1 MIMPRNS
8 KNNYVSKSK
17 GEKQM
22 NKNLFLFCFLILSL
36 TGCSDSTMTGGKVL
50 QPDES
55 QVSNMV
61 QETVALTEQENNWQT
76 AYMEI
81 IDQGGGH
88 LPDPYQLRGE
98 DGLNSSVY
106 LGIHDFNGDGIPELI
121 LGDGISISVYT
132 YVDLGLEKVADLY
145 EPEGWY
151 MINELYIQNNC
162 LILVSNGSDGCGYV
176 GFTYRDGSY
185 LTGTYDDYSPDQSVL
200 GGVESGFKEFNDV
213 FHITELKEDSKKS
226 FIKRNKEKGELI
238 PDWAMLIW

>member
-1 MIMPRNS
+1 
-8 KNNYVSKSK
+8 
-17 GEKQM
+17 M
-22 NKNLFLFCFLILSL
+22 NKNLFLFCILILSL
-36 TGCSDSTMTGGKVL
+36 TGCTNSNMTGKTVL

-61 QETVALTEQENNWQT
+61 QESVALTDQEINWQT

-98 DGLNSSVY
+98 DGLNSSFY

-132 YVDLGLEKVADLY
+132 YLNHGLEKVADLY

-151 MINELYIQNNC
+151 MIHELYIQNNC

-176 GFTYRDGSY
+176 GFTYGEGSY
-185 LTGTYDDYSPDQSVL
+185 RTGTYDDSNPDQSVL
-200 GGVESGFKEFNDV
+200 VGEQSGFKEFNDV
-213 FHITELKEDSKKS
+213 FHITELKEESRKHL
-226 FIKRNKEKGELI
+226 IKNNKESGELI
-238 PDWAMLIW
+238 PDWAMLVW

>member
-1 MIMPRNS
+1 MPRNS
-8 KNNYVSKSK
+8 KNNFVSKFK
-17 GEKQM
+17 GERQM

-36 TGCSDSTMTGGKVL
+36 TGCADSNMTGGTVL
-50 QPDES
+50 QPDEN

-61 QETVALTEQENNWQT
+61 QEPVALAEEEINWQT
-76 AYMEI
+76 AYREI

-88 LPDPYQLRGE
+88 LPDPYKLRGE
-98 DGLNSSVY
+98 DGLNSSFY

-132 YVDLGLEKVADLY
+132 YLNHGLEKVADLY

-151 MINELYIQNNC
+151 MIHELYIQNNC

-176 GFTYRDGSY
+176 GFTYGEGSY
-185 LTGTYDDYSPDQSVL
+185 LTGTYDDSSPDQSVL

-213 FHITELKEDSKKS
+213 FHITELREDSRKPLIKK
-226 FIKRNKEKGELI
+226 NKERGELI
-238 PDWAMLIW
+238 PDWAMLVW